1 MYDYRFLSHTADIAV
16 LLQADSLKEL
26 FAAGLHAMNEVL
38 REGFCRQASPPD
50 VEETLTLQSIDDTA
64 LLIDFLS
71 EALTLSYLRRCL
83 FCEVEI
89 GRMAGGALE
98 ATLRGCPVDFF
109 TDDIKAVTY
118 HDAHIRQTAEGRW
131 ETPVI
136 FDI

>member
-1 MYDYRFLSHTADIAV
+1 MYQYHFFSHTADIAV
-16 LLQADSLKEL
+16 LLRADSLEDL
-26 FAAGLHAMNEVL
+26 FAAGLYAMNEVL
-38 REGFCRQASPPD
+38 REDFCSSAPPPGI
-50 VEETLTLQSIDDTA
+50 EEPLRLHSIDDTA

-89 GRMAGGALE
+89 EQVAGGALE

-109 TDDIKAVTY
+109 TDDVKAVTY
-118 HDAHIRQTAEGRW
+118 HHADIRRRADGQW
-131 ETPVI
+131 ETPVV